1 MRRARLRGE
10 GTHFVHAISRV
21 VDRQFILRDREKEH
35 FVNLMLKLSN
45 FSGIRVVGWC
55 VLDNHFHLLLEQPD
69 LEERV
74 PLPPD
79 EVFRRLSFIYSS
91 ERIKEINTHFQAAS
105 RLGPDQEARFLEPY
119 QKRMGDVSVFMK
131 ELKQRFSQ
139 WYNRRKDRRGTLW
152 EERFKSVL
160 VEGSEEALMTV
171 AAYIDLNPVRAGL
184 VDRPEDYRWCSYARA
199 VAGDADTRAGLGRIL
214 DFSSRSVDDFEN
226 RWEETSQLYRLWLFS
241 EGREVTPDPEMGIR
255 GRKGFKDEAIER
267 EEQREGRLTRAELLR
282 CRVRYFTEGSVLGS
296 AAFVE
301 SVFEQNREHFG
312 TRRKSGARRM
322 RGGDWGDLR
331 VARDLRVAQEAV
343 QT

>member
-21 VDRQFILRDREKEH
+21 VDRRFILGESEKEH
-35 FVNLMLKLSN
+35 FVNLMRKLSE
-45 FSGIRVVGWC
+45 FSGIRVVSWC

-74 PLPPD
+74 PLSAD
-79 EVFRRLSFIYSS
+79 EVFHRLSFIYPS
-91 ERIKEINTHFQAAS
+91 ERIKEIRTQFQIAS
-105 RLGPDQEARFLEPY
+105 ALGAEQESRFLEPY
-119 QKRMGDVSVFMK
+119 QRRMGDVSVFMK

-139 WYNRRKDRRGTLW
+139 WFNRRNDRRGTLW

-160 VEGSEEALMTV
+160 VEGGEDALMTI
-171 AAYIDLNPVRAGL
+171 AAYIDLNPVRAGI

-199 VAGDADTRAGLGRIL
+199 VAGDTTAQSGLGRIL
-214 DFSSRSVDDFEN
+214 DFSNRSIDEFEI

-267 EEQREGRLTRAELLR
+267 EERRGGRLTRADQLR
-282 CRVRYFTEGSVLGS
+282 CRVRYFTEGAVLGS
-296 AAFVE
+296 KAFVE
-301 SVFEQNREHFG
+301 RVFQQNREHFG
-312 TRRKSGARRM
+312 RRRKSGARRL

-331 VARDLRVAQEAV
+331 VLRDLRVEMQTV
-343 QT
+343 QN